1 MTGGPIRVD
10 VVILTLAPYPGSD
23 GPRSLRMVVTRMPE
37 VEASA
42 LPGDPLRPEEDLEEA
57 AGRIMAST
65 GLRTPRHLEQLASF
79 GTPGRM
85 PGDRTVSVTYLAL
98 IPERYEVVGDAR
110 WTTMGGEGRLAW
122 DHDRIVEAAVQRVRS
137 KLSYSNIAYG
147 LLPDEFT
154 MTELQEVYEAVL
166 GTAVDKR
173 NFRKKVLTL
182 DLVAETG
189 GQRRG
194 SHRPAALYR
203 FTSERLILLDEVI
216 VSG

>member
-1 MTGGPIRVD
+1 MNAGPVRVD
-10 VVILTLAPYPGSD
+10 VVILTLAGATDHGGS
-23 GPRSLRMVVTRMPE
+23 RSLRMVVTRLAD
-37 VEASA
+37 VEGFA
-42 LPGDPLRPEEDLEEA
+42 LPGDLLRASEDLEEA
-57 AGRIMAST
+57 AGRVLAGT

-79 GTPGRM
+79 GRPDRM
-85 PGDRTVSVTYLAL
+85 PGARTISVTYLAL
-98 IPERYEVVGDAR
+98 VPEPFEVGGDAR
-110 WTTMGGEGRLAW
+110 WTGVGGPALAW
-122 DHDRIVEAAVQRVRS
+122 DHDLIVEAAVQRVRS

-166 GTAVDKR
+166 STAVDKR
-173 NFRKKVLTL
+173 NFRKKVLAL
-182 DLVAETG
+182 DLLVDTG

-203 FTSERLILLDEVI
+203 FTSESLVLLDEVI